1 MPYHDYPNSADEVKE
16 IPDSIFNFF
25 WNGQALQKVVREQL
39 FPSDSLL
46 VEFLK
51 IAIQNRRDLNLNC
64 NSPSFYSD
72 LVKNECHI
80 SPFGVVFYVENSRG
94 WFNQLLIP
102 KEIILKQEGILAQ
115 FSELFN

>member
-1 MPYHDYPNSADEVKE
+1 MVNGRDE
-16 IPDSIFNFF
+16 
-25 WNGQALQKVVREQL
+25 GG
-39 FPSDSLL
+39 
-46 VEFLK
+46 
-51 IAIQNRRDLNLNC
+51 LNC

-80 SPFGVVFYVENSRG
+80 SPFGAVFYVGNSRG

-102 KEIILKQEGILAQ
+102 KEIILKQEGISVQ